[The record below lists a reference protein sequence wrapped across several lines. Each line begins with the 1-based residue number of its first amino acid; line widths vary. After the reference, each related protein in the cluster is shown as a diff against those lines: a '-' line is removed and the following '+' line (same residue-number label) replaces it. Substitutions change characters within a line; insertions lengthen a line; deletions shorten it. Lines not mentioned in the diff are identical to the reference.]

1 MISLLFVTKCLQ
13 MPTREACH
21 VALQKIH
28 PAKQRLW
35 KHTQARHNAK
45 GQGQIP
51 VLQIVYEF
59 FELKFYMGD
68 IQNQYSCLLHSPKF
82 YSVRYHMDLN

>member
-1 MISLLFVTKCLQ
+1 MLLIVLMIYLLLVIKRFQ

-21 VALQKIH
+21 VALQKIQ

-59 FELKFYMGD
+59 FNLKFYMRK
-68 IQNQYSCLLHSPKF
+68 IQHRYACLLHSP
-82 YSVRYHMDLN
+82 